1 MSLEVTPQAAAW
13 FKKEFGFSNGG
24 NIRIYPKIYG
34 GIPTVF
40 PNYYLGIKS
49 QPITDEGVVVKTATG
64 VSFQILENDTWILND
79 YDLRLELENDDIK
92 YHFIAHPGISS
103 DATSGASQH

>member
-1 MSLEVTPQAAAW
+1 MTLEVMPDAALW
-13 FKKEFGFSNGG
+13 FKKEFGFTNGG

-34 GIPTVF
+34 GIPTIF

-49 QPITDEGVVVKTATG
+49 QPVTEDGVVVETAVG

-79 YDLRLELENDDIK
+79 FNLRLELENNDIK
-92 YHFIAHPGISS
+92 YHFIPHEGVSL
-103 DATSGASQH
+103 DAVSGASAH